1 MSCKVVPP
9 GAARPAAL
17 HEWRQVHKDPRTGAG
32 LASAAS
38 ERTAGL
44 ERECARRVE
53 AAHAAGLREGEE
65 AGRRRAAAEIQ
76 PAVERLARSAAE
88 ISAMRGRLR
97 REAEADLVGLA
108 IAIARR
114 VLRREMT
121 VDPEA
126 LRGVVR
132 AALEKIEAREVS
144 RVRAHPAH
152 AQLLAACL
160 REAGAAAVE
169 VVSDP
174 SRELGAVVFES
185 ARGDLDASVET
196 QLREIERGL
205 ADRLGRRE

>member
-9 GAARPAAL
+9 GGDRPTAP
-17 HEWRQVHKDPRTGAG
+17 HEWRQIHKNPRTGADVT
-32 LASAAS
+32 AAAS
-38 ERTAGL
+38 ERPVDM

-53 AAHAAGLREGEE
+53 AAHAAGLREGED
-65 AGRRRAAAEIQ
+65 AGRSRAVAEIQ

-88 ISAMRGRLR
+88 ISALRGRLR
-97 REAEADLVGLA
+97 REAEADLVGLS

-144 RVRAHPAH
+144 RVWAHPAH

-160 REAGAAAVE
+160 REAGAAAIE

-174 SRELGAVVFES
+174 SYELGAVVFES

-205 ADRLGRRE
+205 ADRLGKRE